1 MRSEIAKK
9 ILSETP
15 QETKDFV
22 RAYGH
27 EVIARQREEI
37 AVLKRNIT
45 PEEVEIAIDTYVRI
59 KYDRLKNADYWDEKE
74 NPKKVEK

>member
-9 ILSETP
+9 IMEETP
-15 QETKDFV
+15 QETRDFV

-27 EVIARQREEI
+27 EVVARQREEI

-59 KYDRLKNADYWDEKE
+59 KYDRLKNFEYWQDKEKG
-74 NPKKVEK
+74 K